1 MPEPNTYTVA
11 DNSDANT
18 DTYNTNT
25 DANADCNSNSNG
37 NDASGFADT
46 IGDPAAADTKA
57 KANAVPSAYAVSE
70 WVKS

>member
-25 DANADCNSNSNG
+25 DANANSNSNG